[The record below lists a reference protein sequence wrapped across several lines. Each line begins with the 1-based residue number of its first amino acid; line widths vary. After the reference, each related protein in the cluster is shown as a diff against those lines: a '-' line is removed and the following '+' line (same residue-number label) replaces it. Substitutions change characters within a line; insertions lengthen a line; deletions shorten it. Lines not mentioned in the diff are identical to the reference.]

1 MHLFFIMKYT
11 NRGVEDKS
19 RLKFLCE
26 LNPPQFI
33 DYEALLLV
41 EKDSPHLEPI
51 KPDVPMFI

>member
-1 MHLFFIMKYT
+1 MKYT